1 MTEQRLPKN
10 YIDPSLSSRDQ
21 ELLRIF
27 YAACLSEGGSADEV
41 TLRGIRAVIDWQ
53 LKQVKE
59 RVAAKVAE
67 LRQYPACK
75 EDACTLEFYFESIL
89 KDLRPQ
95 EDN

>member
-53 LKQVKE
+53 LEQKE
-59 RVAAKVAE
+59 RKFDVTPV
-67 LRQYPACK
+67 LN
-75 EDACTLEFYFESIL
+75 IV
-89 KDLRPQ
+89 
-95 EDN
+95 N

>member
-1 MTEQRLPKN
+1 MPKKPHPLTDEM
-10 YIDPSLSSRDQ
+10 IQ
-21 ELLRIF
+21 EIGRSVGGCEF
-27 YAACLSEGGSADEV
+27 NDSCHDEMRAAA
-41 TLRGIRAVIDWQ
+41 DWQ

-59 RVAAKVAE
+59 RVAAEVAE

>member
-59 RVAAKVAE
+59 RVAAKIAE
-67 LRQYPACK
+67 LRQRPGWN
-75 EDACTLEFYFESIL
+75 EDAWTLEFYFESIL

-95 EDN
+95 EED